1 MSPQAEE
8 QEVSREITIINK
20 LGIHARPAAM
30 IVKLANQFKSDIFIE
45 KDNERINGKSIMGI
59 MMLAAGK
66 GSKIKVYAKGL
77 DAALVLEQFEKL
89 FKSKFGEE

>member
-8 QEVSREITIINK
+8 QELSREITIINK

-66 GSKIKVYAKGL
+66 GSKIKVYAKGV

>member
-8 QEVSREITIINK
+8 QELSREITIINK

-66 GSKIKVYAKGL
+66 GSKIKVYAKGI
-77 DAALVLEQFEKL
+77 DAELVLEQFEKL